1 MATKRVLVRLEPP
14 LMIDHPVA
22 TMGTSLLDSERHGPF
37 RFSPLGVAFGP
48 LDGPAGFV
56 PWVQTAGVV
65 GWEPPEPKAQQP
77 VDGEQGRGKFR
88 PQ

>member
-37 RFSPLGVAFGP
+37 RFSP
-48 LDGPAGFV
+48 
-56 PWVQTAGVV
+56 WVQTAGVV